1 MSNLPDSK
9 DTINKLTLR
18 IAVGA
23 MFFMAGLSFSSWAS
37 RIATVQQ
44 NMGLSEAG
52 LGAVLFALPVG
63 LMCSL
68 PFSGWIITKIG
79 SKKLVIGALLVY
91 AIALVTLGLAQNTF
105 QLIICLLC
113 FGFAS
118 NSVNIAVN
126 TQAVATEQ
134 LYQRPIMAFFH
145 GLWSLAGFTG
155 AGIGTFMIAKGIA
168 PFHHFSL
175 MLVVIGIGVAVAARY
190 LKDDKVTDAGPVFVM
205 PDKSLIKLGII
216 AFCSMICEGA
226 MFDWSVIYFKKVV
239 LAPQALV
246 GIGFTTFMFTM
257 AGGRFVA
264 DWFAHKFGLKRTLQ
278 VSGSLT
284 ATGLLIAVAFPHVYT
299 AMAGF
304 LLVGAGVS
312 SVVPMVYSAAGKSK
326 TMLPGVALAA
336 VSTIGFMGFLV
347 GPPVIGFIAGIATLR
362 ASFIL
367 IACMGISV
375 VVVSTMAKIDS
386 DKTQEKLP
394 DETATVDFSP
404 PVPDPQQQD

>member
-1 MSNLPDSK
+1 MI
-9 DTINKLTLR
+9 DTPIKIQSVNTRLQLR

-44 NMGLSEAG
+44 TMGLSDAA

-79 SKKLVIGALLVY
+79 SRRLLIIALLVY
-91 AIALVTLGLAQNTF
+91 SAALVSLGLAQNTF
-105 QLIICLLC
+105 QLIICLVA
-113 FGFAS
+113 FGFSS
-118 NSVNIAVN
+118 NAVNISVN
-126 TQAVATEQ
+126 TQAVATEEA
-134 LYQRPIMAFFH
+134 YQKPILASFH

-155 AGIGTFMIAKGIA
+155 AGIGTFMIAHDIT
-168 PFHHFSL
+168 PFHHFVL
-175 MLVVIGIGVAVAARY
+175 MLIVIAIGVVIAARY
-190 LKDDKVTDAGPVFVM
+190 LKDDKVANAGPVFVM
-205 PDKSLIKLGII
+205 PDSSLVKLGII

-239 LAPQALV
+239 LAPTAMV
-246 GIGFTTFMFTM
+246 GIGFTAFMATM

-264 DWFAHKFGLKRTLQ
+264 DWFAHRFGLKRTLQ

-284 ATGLLIAVAFPHVYT
+284 ATGLAIAVAFPYIYT
-299 AMAGF
+299 AIAGF

-326 TMLPGVALAA
+326 TMQPGVALAA
-336 VSTIGFMGFLV
+336 VSTIGFLGFLV

-362 ASFIL
+362 ASFVL
-367 IACMGISV
+367 IAMMGLSV
-375 VVVSTMAKIDS
+375 VIVSSKAKLD
-386 DKTQEKLP
+386 
-394 DETATVDFSP
+394 A
-404 PVPDPQQQD
+404 

>member
-1 MSNLPDSK
+1 MIDLPSK
-9 DTINKLTLR
+9 QDATNKLTLR

-44 NMGLSEAG
+44 TLGLSEAG

-79 SKKLVIGALLVY
+79 SKKLVIAALLVY
-91 AIALVTLGLAQNTF
+91 AAALVSLGLAQNTF

-155 AGIGTFMIAKGIA
+155 AGIGTFMIARGVI

-175 MLVVIGIGVAVAARY
+175 MLIVIAIGVAVAARY
-190 LKDDKVTDAGPVFVM
+190 LKDDKVTDTGPVFVM

-239 LAPQALV
+239 LAPEALI
-246 GIGFTTFMFTM
+246 GLGFTTFMFTM

-284 ATGLLIAVAFPHVYT
+284 ATGLAIAVAFPYVYT
-299 AMAGF
+299 AIIGF

-326 TMLPGVALAA
+326 TMSPGVALAA

-362 ASFIL
+362 ASFVL

-375 VVVSTMAKIDS
+375 VVVSTKAKIDS
-386 DKTQEKLP
+386 DDTKEELTT
-394 DETATVDFSP
+394 DAATVDFSP
-404 PVPDPQQQD
+404 PVPNPQQQD

>member
-1 MSNLPDSK
+1 MNNIPQK
-9 DTINKLTLR
+9 TDTINKLTLR

-44 NMGLSEAG
+44 NLGLSDAG

-79 SKKLVIGALLVY
+79 SKKLVIAALLVY
-91 AIALVTLGLAQNTF
+91 AAALVSLGLAQNTF

-155 AGIGTFMIAKGIA
+155 AGIGTFMIANGII

-175 MLVVIGIGVAVAARY
+175 MLIVIAIGVAVAARY
-190 LKDDKVTDAGPVFVM
+190 LKDDQVTDSGPVFVM

-239 LAPQALV
+239 LAPEALV

-284 ATGLLIAVAFPHVYT
+284 ATGLLIAVAFPYVYT

-326 TMLPGVALAA
+326 TMSPGVALAA

-386 DKTQEKLP
+386 DNTKEELP
-394 DETATVDFSP
+394 NDTTTVDFSP
-404 PVPDPQQQD
+404 PVPNPQRQG

>member
-1 MSNLPDSK
+1 MINLPHSK

-44 NMGLSEAG
+44 TMGLSEAG

-79 SKKLVIGALLVY
+79 SKKLVIAALLVY
-91 AIALVTLGLAQNTF
+91 AIALVSLGLAQNTF

-134 LYQRPIMAFFH
+134 IYKRPIMAFFH

-155 AGIGTFMIAKGIA
+155 AGIGTFMIANHVST
-168 PFHHFSL
+168 FHHFSL
-175 MLVVIGIGVAVAARY
+175 MLIVIAIGVAVAARY

-239 LAPQALV
+239 LAPEALV

-257 AGGRFVA
+257 ASGRFVA

-284 ATGLLIAVAFPHVYT
+284 AAGLLIAVAFPHVYT
-299 AMAGF
+299 AMVGF

-375 VVVSTMAKIDS
+375 VVVSTIAKIDS
-386 DKTQEKLP
+386 DDTKEKLP
-394 DETATVDFSP
+394 AETVTVDFSP
-404 PVPDPQQQD
+404 PVPNPQQQD